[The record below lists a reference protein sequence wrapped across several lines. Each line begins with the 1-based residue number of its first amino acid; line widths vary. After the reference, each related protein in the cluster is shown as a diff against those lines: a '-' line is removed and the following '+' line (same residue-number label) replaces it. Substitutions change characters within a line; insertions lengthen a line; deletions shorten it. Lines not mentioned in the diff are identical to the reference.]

1 MQYLR
6 VQVFILFIFY
16 LYLQF
21 LHQFIHCSRLHRECI
36 NLRDISVSG
45 ELLVSWKRM
54 TWSKSREGS
63 KLAI

>member
-1 MQYLR
+1 MFKCL
-6 VQVFILFIFY
+6 FY
-16 LYLQF
+16 LYSIYIYNFYTNSFTVLD
-21 LHQFIHCSRLHRECI
+21 SLHRECI

-54 TWSKSREGS
+54 TWSKSPEGS